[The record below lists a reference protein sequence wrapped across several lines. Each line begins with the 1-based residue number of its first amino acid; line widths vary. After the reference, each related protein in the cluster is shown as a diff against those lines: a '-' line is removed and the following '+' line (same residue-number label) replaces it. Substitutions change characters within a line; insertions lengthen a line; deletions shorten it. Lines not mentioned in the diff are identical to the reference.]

1 LFKLIQKIKDR
12 FIAKRKI
19 DAILDC
25 IADISINKELIT
37 VKLNKDIVILS
48 DQNIILGSHKGIVF
62 KSKTLH
68 LNPELDVVNSV
79 NNNGVKN
86 TMNLLF
92 DEIEANNEFVD
103 IGVDINN
110 ARDICD
116 CDKKE
121 IE

>member
-1 LFKLIQKIKDR
+1 MFKLIQKIKGR

-68 LNPELDVVNSV
+68 LNPKLDVANSV
-79 NNNGVKN
+79 NTNGVKD

-92 DEIEANNEFVD
+92 DEIEANNEFID

-116 CDKKE
+116 CDKKGD
-121 IE
+121 